1 MNVRRDDRVG
11 WTTPLRGGA
20 RRRCGQDR
28 AVARHRLIS
37 PATAAAF
44 VAALAS
50 LLIVAPAHA
59 GLASP
64 TPVAPANGLSVDALP
79 AFSWAAVAGAD
90 RYEFQLAADSGMN
103 SPVLGRGED
112 QFATRNTRATL
123 KKTIPNGTYFW
134 RVRAL
139 EKTGTPSAW
148 TAPRAIVKAWTAA
161 PALQSPAQG
170 AIMVHP
176 THPLVLRWS
185 SVPRAAK
192 YIVSIGTDPSL
203 GTIVNPK
210 VETSGTVYAPRST
223 LLPPGTYYWN
233 VTPIDAQG
241 HRGAPSPVQSFMWTW
256 PTSTL
261 TRVDDIFAAPE
272 VFDPLFSWDPVAG
285 AAKYELEINP
295 SVDFAP
301 GSKVCCGNPV
311 IGNSYAPTVVLK
323 DNSYYWRLRALDTS
337 GNPGLWNAGPN
348 FTKTFDKAPT
358 TPGQSVKNLRMR
370 DHLTDPG
377 TDAEPGTPGYQTQ
390 VPALRWDPVP
400 GAASYEAEV
409 APYESGICNWTAT
422 GSHWRVKTSVPFWT
436 PLGKG
441 WNGVKPYSD
450 PLAVATESTSLLEG
464 QGYCARVRARSD
476 RDNTNGEV
484 YGDYT
489 YLEDGTGKAF
499 TFLDFPDRDR
509 EGPAGSYLAANEYLL
524 PQTGSMSGRTP
535 FFTWK
540 PLPRVPRKTLRNTAN
555 AEALTISE
563 PTAPGS
569 LTATVREHAADT
581 SQDELQL
588 TRIPPAVGSWT
599 YTYADGNLGA
609 LAAAIEG
616 DPAHNLSAV
625 VHVDGTPLARVTSS
639 PFTSALSYFVLVSK
653 DPSFSNIVD
662 YAFTQLPVYA
672 PRSSVKAT
680 TYPDETTSYYWAVL
694 PAIGANGSLATGNPL
709 LASPSSFQKQSVP
722 PMQTSPA
729 NGAAVELQ
737 PTFRWT
743 PVEGARRYRVQV
755 AEDPTFGSLLDDLV
769 TDSTA
774 YTSNTSYP
782 ADTVLYW
789 RVRADDENL
798 IGLTWSTTGTFQR
811 RLPSPVPSATSP
823 GSGEGIPLWT
833 WAPLTGAVSYD
844 VAVDEPDGDH
854 SEFSDFR
861 SAAFTATK
869 MTGTGVWGWRVRAEF
884 PKAVGTQ
891 VQPGAWSATKPFTRT
906 ISEPG
911 GARTEV
917 SGVSVLFSWNVKP
930 AAKNYRVQIS
940 QRADF
945 QANVEQVDTDN
956 TSYAPLL
963 TLPAY
968 LAGGSLWWRVAAQD
982 EDRNIGD
989 FSQAQQFTLA
999 KAPSRGPTA
1008 LTRLKLATKILKTK
1022 KGRRVTVKVKANGRP
1037 AAGALVRV
1045 LVAKGVT
1052 PRKAKTNRYGKVT
1065 FKLRKLGRGKKLAR
1079 RTLLF
1084 HAAKTGFLPARRV
1097 LKIRY

>member
-1 MNVRRDDRVG
+1 MSRRSIPFLV
-11 WTTPLRGGA
+11 T
-20 RRRCGQDR
+20 
-28 AVARHRLIS
+28 
-37 PATAAAF
+37 ATAFLAALLSL
-44 VAALAS
+44 VVPASAQAALAT
-50 LLIVAPAHA
+50 
-59 GLASP
+59 P

-139 EKTGTPSAW
+139 EKNGTPSAW
-148 TAPRAIVKAWTAA
+148 TAPRALVKSWTSA
-161 PALQSPAQG
+161 PALQSPAPG

-203 GTIVNPK
+203 GTMVNPS

-241 HRGAPSPVQSFMWTW
+241 HRGAPSPVQSFIWTW

-285 AAKYELEINP
+285 AARYELDINP

-301 GSKVCCGNPV
+301 GSKVCCANPV
-311 IGNSYAPTVVLK
+311 IGTSYAPTVVFK
-323 DNSYYWRLRALDTS
+323 DNTYYWRVRALDTS

-348 FTKTFDKAPT
+348 FSKTFDKVPP
-358 TPGQSVKNLRMR
+358 TPGSSIKNLRMR
-370 DHLTDPG
+370 DHLADPG
-377 TDAEPGTPGYQTQ
+377 TDAEPGTAGYQTR

-409 APYESGICNWTAT
+409 APYESGLCNWTAS
-422 GSHWRVKTSVPFWT
+422 GLRHWRVKTSVPFWT
-436 PLGKG
+436 PLGSG
-441 WNGVKPYSD
+441 WVGVKPYSD
-450 PLAVATESTSLLEG
+450 PLAVATDAPRLEAG

-476 RDNTNGEV
+476 RDSANGEV

-489 YLEDGTGKAF
+489 YLEDGTGKSF
-499 TFLDFPDRDR
+499 TFLDYPDTDR
-509 EGPAGSYLAANEYLL
+509 EGPAGSYLAAGEYVL
-524 PQTGSMSGRTP
+524 PVTGSMNGRTP
-535 FFTWK
+535 FFSWK
-540 PLPRVPRKTLRNTAN
+540 PLPRLPHKTLRNTAN

-563 PTAPGS
+563 PSTPGS
-569 LTATVREHAADT
+569 FSATVREHVADT
-581 SQDELQL
+581 SKDELVL
-588 TRIPPAVGSWT
+588 TKSPSGGPWT
-599 YTYADGNLGA
+599 YTYPDTDLGA
-609 LAAAIEG
+609 LETAVEG
-616 DPAHNLSAV
+616 DPAHTLDVV
-625 VHVDGTPLARVTSS
+625 VHVDGTPLARVANS
-639 PFTSALSYFVLVSK
+639 PFTSAQSYYVLVSK

-662 YAFTQLPVYA
+662 YAFTQLPLYA
-672 PRSSVKAT
+672 PRSSAKPT

-694 PAIGANGSLATGNPL
+694 PAVLGNGSLSTGNPL

-722 PMQTSPA
+722 PAQTSPA

-743 PVEGARRYRVQV
+743 PVEGARRYRIQV
-755 AEDPTFGSLLDDLV
+755 AEDPTFGSLVDDLV

-798 IGLTWSTTGTFQR
+798 IGLTWSAAGTFQR
-811 RLPSPVPSATSP
+811 RLPSPVPSAASP

-854 SEFSDFR
+854 SEFTDFR

-884 PKAVGTQ
+884 PKPVGTQ

-917 SGVSVLFSWNVKP
+917 SGVSVLLSWNAKP
-930 AAKNYRVQIS
+930 AAKNYRLQIS

-945 QANVEQVDTDN
+945 QVNVEQIDTDN
-956 TSYAPLL
+956 TSFAPLL
-963 TLPAY
+963 TLPGY
-968 LAGGSLWWRVAAQD
+968 LTGGSFWWRVAAQD

-989 FSQAQQFTLA
+989 YTPAHQFTLA
-999 KAPSRGPTA
+999 KAPSRGPVA
-1008 LTRLKLATKILKTK
+1008 LTRLKVATKILKAK
-1022 KGRRVTVKVKANGRP
+1022 KGRRVTVTVKANGRP
-1037 AAGALVRV
+1037 AAGVLVRV
-1045 LVAKGVT
+1045 LFANGVT

-1084 HAAKTGFLPARRV
+1084 HAAKTGFLPASRV